1 MDLEPSNR
9 FQEIITELRTVF
21 SGRGKILDSLIPPIV
36 FLIFNAALG
45 LNAAL
50 GASLG
55 TALLIGL
62 YRAFKRQPLIYAF
75 GGVGGILVA
84 VIIARFLGRSEG
96 FFLPGLLTGSLTFV
110 LCLVSVLVKRPLVA
124 WTSYLTRRWPLEWY
138 WHDRVR
144 PAYSEVTL
152 AWTLFFG
159 LRLLLQFQLF
169 RQEAAQAL
177 GWVQLLTG
185 WPALILLLVGSYL
198 YGLWRLGNLGGPS
211 VEEFKS
217 GAQPPWQGQ
226 KRGF

>member
-1 MDLEPSNR
+1 MDPEPSNR

-21 SGRGKILDSLIPPIV
+21 SGRGKILDSLIPPLV
-36 FLIFNAALG
+36 FLIFNAAFG
-45 LNAAL
+45 LYPAL
-50 GASLG
+50 WASLG

-75 GGVGGILVA
+75 GGLGGILVA
-84 VIIARFLGRSEG
+84 VLIARVLGSAEG
-96 FFLPGLLTGSLTFV
+96 FFLPGLLSGSLTFV
-110 LCLVSVLVKRPLVA
+110 LCLVSVLMKRPLVA
-124 WTSYLTRRWPLEWY
+124 WTSFLTRRWPLQWY
-138 WHDRVR
+138 WHARVR

-159 LRLLLQFQLF
+159 LRLLLQFLLF
-169 RQEAAQAL
+169 QQGAAQAL

-185 WPALILLLVGSYL
+185 WPALVLLLVASYL
-198 YGLWRLGNLGGPS
+198 YGLWRLGNLQGPS

-217 GAQPPWQGQ
+217 GAPPPWQGQ